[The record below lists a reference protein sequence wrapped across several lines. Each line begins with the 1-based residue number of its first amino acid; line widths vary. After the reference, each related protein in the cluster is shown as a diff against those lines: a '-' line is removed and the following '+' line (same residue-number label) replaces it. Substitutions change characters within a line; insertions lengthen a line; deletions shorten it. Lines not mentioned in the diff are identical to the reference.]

1 MRAVDIVLQLIS
13 TADAQKQAEII
24 RQAWSQDIT
33 DFWIG
38 LEMATNPDYD
48 FDVKGVPFI
57 DEEDDGD
64 TGDFDFSAFYDLALK
79 LANRD
84 LKARDAD
91 AAIYDAAGVCNI
103 TEWNQWYRRILLKNL
118 TQVLPMAVIQSTL
131 VELTTG

>member
-1 MRAVDIVLQLIS
+1 MRAVDVVLQLLS
-13 TADAQKQAEII
+13 TADPLKQAAII
-24 RQAWSQDIT
+24 RQAWSQDVT

-64 TGDFDFSAFYDLALK
+64 VGSFDFSAFYDLALK

-84 LKARDAD
+84 LTARAAD
-91 AAIYDAAGVCNI
+91 SAIYDAAGVCNI

-118 TQVLPMAVIQSTL
+118 PQVLPMIVIQNTL
-131 VELTTG
+131 VELTTE